1 MVVSHF
7 TQTVQMAA
15 TIRKLVV
22 EVTMLC
28 KHVVEIIM
36 LLCAHC
42 NQSLIFQQHEGVC
55 NHPAYLA

>member
-7 TQTVQMAA
+7 TPIVQMAA
-15 TIRKLVV
+15 IISKLVV

-28 KHVVEIIM
+28 KHVVETST

-42 NQSLIFQQHEGVC
+42 NL
-55 NHPAYLA
+55 